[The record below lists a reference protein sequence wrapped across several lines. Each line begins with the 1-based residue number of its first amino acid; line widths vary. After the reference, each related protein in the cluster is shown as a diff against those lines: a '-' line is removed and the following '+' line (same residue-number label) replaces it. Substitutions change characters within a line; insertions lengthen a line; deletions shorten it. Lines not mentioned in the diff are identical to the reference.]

1 MTIDGYTKTVLTV
14 IAVILT
20 VIALNSWTTPQ
31 SLLRAVR
38 LQSVEAQAI
47 PKEASVPK
55 AWGKVVSFSI
65 ATALFEAPDGTLRLV
80 SLLDEKEGGCEGC
93 RIGSVYLAL
102 KRD

>member
-38 LQSVEAQAI
+38 LQSAEAQI

-55 AWGKVVSFSI
+55 AWGKVVGFNPG
-65 ATALFEAPDGTLRLV
+65 LVFFESSDGTLRAV
-80 SLLDEKEGGCEGC
+80 SLYDEKDGGCEGC
-93 RIGSVYLAL
+93 RIGSVYIAL
-102 KRD
+102 KRN